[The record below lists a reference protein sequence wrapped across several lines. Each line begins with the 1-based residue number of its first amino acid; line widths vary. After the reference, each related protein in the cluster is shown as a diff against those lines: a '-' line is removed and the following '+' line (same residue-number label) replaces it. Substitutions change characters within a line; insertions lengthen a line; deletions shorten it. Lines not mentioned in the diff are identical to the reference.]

1 MKFLEIQ
8 SQGVTLKEAEMLCED
23 LFHDNLYVRDWNFDS
38 YLGSLYITLSFEF
51 DTSKEYITGAGQL
64 LVHELEK
71 LSNYQ
76 RQQIVGTY

>member
-8 SQGVTLKEAEMLCED
+8 SQGVTLEEAEMLCED
-23 LFHDNLYVRDWNFDS
+23 LFDDNLYVRDWNFDK
-38 YLGSLYITLSFEF
+38 YLGSLYITLSFDF
-51 DTSKEYITGAGQL
+51 DTPQEYMRVAGEL
-64 LVHELEK
+64 LVHKLEK